1 MKLPLFCRPQRATQ
15 RWPLGAVLPF
25 LGCPLLFLA
34 VAGNLS
40 AQSKSG
46 GAKPPI
52 PTVEAGL
59 EDAVKWRWRIEPGEP
74 SKWGIP
80 IVLATPSTP
89 STASGTAT
97 NSSTSATPIRPPQ
110 PLGPPEQP
118 LVHEVTRGDTL
129 TVIARRYG
137 VGVDHLKKANEMTSD
152 LIRIGQKLQVPS
164 RAQILAMAPPPPPE
178 TKPAEGAQPTVSV
191 KPPVEE
197 TRPAIIVPKYTRPLN
212 GEAQRSSHVTLTQSF
227 LSRKLFSCGPIDGAD
242 GGLYQ
247 SAIAAYR
254 AAYPGELDYSAGE
267 TPAVLRALG
276 GAYREYT
283 LRPEDYRWIAPGA
296 SGTSSNR
303 STPRGQTARDPD
315 PDWKALTTGD
325 FLAYRSAWEFVA
337 ERFHCSE
344 SFLRRLNSSIKSTP
358 KPGTLF
364 LVPNVEPFEID
375 NIFDD
380 PIQPEVPPDEPVVAK
395 IINNAWL
402 EVWHGDQLKAR
413 VPVSAARP
421 GLRGRG
427 TWKILKAMPHPRL
440 VCTGE
445 WSSPPKV
452 AEIGLSNAEVIL
464 KPPPYN
470 AVIPPGPNN
479 PLGPLWI
486 DLAKSG
492 ETEPL
497 PYGLHG
503 TSIPGYLTRQESLGG
518 FRLTNWDLARIVRLL
533 PAGTD
538 LKWE

>member
-1 MKLPLFCRPQRATQ
+1 MKPLPASWSRLRAGLRLFQIA
-15 RWPLGAVLPF
+15 LVLPAA
-25 LGCPLLFLA
+25 LPVVTPRSA
-34 VAGNLS
+34 P
-40 AQSKSG
+40 AQSKSA
-46 GAKPPI
+46 AKPPV

-59 EDAVKWRWRIEPGEP
+59 EEAVKWRWRLEPGEA

-80 IVLATPSTP
+80 IALESAATTP
-89 STASGTAT
+89 TAGGAASG
-97 NSSTSATPIRPPQ
+97 STTTVITPPR

-118 LVHEVTRGDTL
+118 LEHEVARGDSL
-129 TVIARRYG
+129 YVIARRYG
-137 VGVDHLKKANEMTSD
+137 VGIDHIKKANEMTSD
-152 LIRIGQKLQVPS
+152 LIRIGQILKIPS
-164 RAQILAMAPPPPPE
+164 GAQILAMAPPPEEKKPE
-178 TKPAEGAQPTVSV
+178 EAKPTVSV
-191 KPPVEE
+191 KPPVAE
-197 TRPAIIVPKYTRPLN
+197 TRPAVIIPKYTRSLN
-212 GEAQRSSHVTLTQSF
+212 AEAQRSSHVVLTQSF

-242 GGLYQ
+242 GGMYQ

-254 AAYPGELDYSAGE
+254 AAYPGELDYSAGQ
-267 TPAVLRALG
+267 TPEVLRALG
-276 GAYREYT
+276 GAYREYV
-283 LRPEDYRWIAPGA
+283 LRAEDYRWIAPESAAA
-296 SGTSSNR
+296 SR
-303 STPRGQTARDPD
+303 YQRGQPGRDAD
-315 PDWKALTTGD
+315 PSFSDLTRGD

-344 SFLRRLNSSIKSTP
+344 SFLRRLNSVVKTTP

-364 LVPNVEPFEID
+364 LVPNVEPFEIE

-380 PIQPEVPPDEPVVAK
+380 PIQPEIPPDEPVFAK
-395 IINNAWL
+395 IVNNAWL
-402 EVWHGDQLKAR
+402 EVWQGEQIKAR

-427 TWKILKAMPHPRL
+427 TWKILKAIPHPRL

-452 AEIGLSNAEVIL
+452 SEIGLSTQEVIL
-464 KPPPYN
+464 KPPPLN
-470 AVIPPGPNN
+470 AVIPAGPNN
-479 PLGPLWI
+479 PVGPLWI

-503 TSIPGYLTRQESLGG
+503 TSIPGYMTRQESLGG
-518 FRLTNWDLARIVRLL
+518 FRLANWDLARIVRLL

>member
-1 MKLPLFCRPQRATQ
+1 MMHKLSTSRPREVRHGWRLAAPCLHLA
-15 RWPLGAVLPF
+15 WV
-25 LGCPLLFLA
+25 FLA
-34 VAGNLS
+34 CASDLS
-40 AQSKSG
+40 AQSKSTP
-46 GAKPPI
+46 KPPV
-52 PTVEAGL
+52 PPVEAGL
-59 EDAVKWRWRIEPGEP
+59 EEAVKWRWRIEPGDP
-74 SKWGIP
+74 AHWGIP
-80 IVLATPSTP
+80 IQLDTP
-89 STASGTAT
+89 ASPAPATAT
-97 NSSTSATPIRPPQ
+97 NRTPGSASPITPPRPM
-110 PLGPPEQP
+110 GPPEEP
-118 LVHEVTRGDTL
+118 LVHEVSRGDTL

-137 VGVDHLKKANEMTSD
+137 VAVEHLKKANEMTSD

-164 RAQILAMAPPPPPE
+164 RAQILAMSPPPPVAS
-178 TKPAEGAQPTVSV
+178 PAGAAQPTVSV

-197 TRPAIIVPKYTRPLN
+197 TRPAIIIPKYTRPLN

-242 GGLYQ
+242 GSMYQ

-254 AAYPGELDYSAGE
+254 AAHPGELDYSAGE

-283 LRPEDYRWIAPGA
+283 LRPEDYRWISPESA
-296 SGTSSNR
+296 SSSGR
-303 STPRGQTARDPD
+303 YPPRGQSARDPD
-315 PDWKALTTGD
+315 PDWNTLTTGD

-344 SFLRRLNSSIKSTP
+344 SFLRRLNSSVKSTP

-364 LVPNVEPFEID
+364 LVPNVEPFEIE
-375 NIFDD
+375 NVFDE
-380 PIQPEVPPDEPVVAK
+380 PIQPEIPPDEPVVAK
-395 IINNAWL
+395 ILNNTWL
-402 EVWHGDQLKAR
+402 EVWHGEQLKAR

-427 TWKILKAMPHPRL
+427 TWKILKAIPHPRL

-445 WSSPPKV
+445 WSSPPKI
-452 AEIGLSNAEVIL
+452 AEVGLSNQEVIL
-464 KPPPYN
+464 KPPPLN

-492 ETEPL
+492 DTEPL

-503 TSIPGYLTRQESLGG
+503 TSIPGYLAKQESLGG
-518 FRLTNWDLARIVRLL
+518 FRLTNWDLARIARLL